1 MCICNTGKMSTFT
14 QEKINANTHTQRD
27 GGSGADPLLCP
38 HMAAID
44 LYGGWINGS
53 RPIGGIII

>member
-1 MCICNTGKMSTFT
+1 MSTFT